1 MNQAK
6 SHFRGELAIIPTVA
20 RVVAVLAFV
29 IMQVCLLGLL
39 PHYERDIPP
48 MPFMVLI
55 SVGGGI
61 IVAIIILLIGYVNAD
76 AKRRGMNALLWTLL
90 VIVVPKALGFL
101 AYFLLRKPLLTPCPQ
116 CGTPVRADYAYCQKC
131 GRGLRPFCC
140 HCGRAISDDFVCCPY
155 CGKPLGAAV
164 TP

>member
-6 SHFRGELAIIPTVA
+6 SHFRSELAIIPTVA

-29 IMQVCLLGLL
+29 ITQICLLGLL

-76 AKRRGMNALLWTLL
+76 SKRRDMNALLWTLL
-90 VIVVPKALGFL
+90 VIFVPKALGFL
-101 AYFLLRKPLLTPCPQ
+101 AYFLLRKPLLLPCPQ

>member
-6 SHFRGELAIIPTVA
+6 SHFRSELAIIPTVA
-20 RVVAVLAFV
+20 RVIAVLAFV
-29 IMQVCLLGLL
+29 ITQICLLGLL

-76 AKRRGMNALLWTLL
+76 SKRRDMNALLWTLL
-90 VIVVPKALGFL
+90 VIFVPKALGFL
-101 AYFLLRKPLLTPCPQ
+101 AYFLLRKPLLSPCPQ